1 MYFNVVS
8 FKNSKTIAFT
18 SEVPYSLDKLS
29 TDWSIVTDAKT
40 GQVISFKNSE
50 VTAILSN
57 KVEPKKSV
65 KRTKKPNI
73 KTEIVSE

>member
-8 FKNSKTIAFT
+8 FKNSKTVAFT
-18 SEVPYSLDKLS
+18 SDVPFSIDKLG

-57 KVEPKKSV
+57 KVETKKSV

>member
-8 FKNSKTIAFT
+8 FKNSKTVAFT

-29 TDWSIVTDAKT
+29 TDWSIITDAKT

-57 KVEPKKSV
+57 KVEANNSKRRPRTPK
-65 KRTKKPNI
+65 I

>member
-8 FKNSKTIAFT
+8 FKNSKTVAFT
-18 SEVPYSLDKLS
+18 SEVPFSIDKLE
-29 TDWSIVTDAKT
+29 TDWSIITDAKT
-40 GQVISFKNSE
+40 GQVVSFKNSE

-57 KVEPKKSV
+57 KVENKKAEKPKK
-65 KRTKKPNI
+65 KAKI

>member
-8 FKNSKTIAFT
+8 FKNSKTVAFT

-29 TDWSIVTDAKT
+29 TDWSVITDVKT

-57 KVEPKKSV
+57 KVEDKKPVKPK
-65 KRTKKPNI
+65 KKPNI

>member
-29 TDWSIVTDAKT
+29 TDWSIITDAKT
-40 GQVISFKNSE
+40 GQIISFKNSE

-57 KVEPKKSV
+57 KVEANKGKKPK
-65 KRTKKPNI
+65 KKPNI

>member
-18 SEVPYSLDKLS
+18 SEVPYSIDKL
-29 TDWSIVTDAKT
+29 DAEWSIITDAKT

-57 KVEPKKSV
+57 KVEAKKSA
-65 KRTKKPNI
+65 KPKKKPNV
-73 KTEIVSE
+73 KTAIVSE